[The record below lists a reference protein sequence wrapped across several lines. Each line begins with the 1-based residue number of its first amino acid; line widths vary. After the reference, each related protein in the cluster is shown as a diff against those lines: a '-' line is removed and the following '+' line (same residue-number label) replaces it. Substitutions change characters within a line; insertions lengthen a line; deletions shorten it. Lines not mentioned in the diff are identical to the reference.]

1 MRPTPI
7 QPRRCSPRSARIGVV
22 GAAVAGIIL
31 AGATMSGCDVVG
43 AVADTYE
50 RNATHEVKA
59 EYRGLEGKSFAVLV
73 AADRSIQSQVPMLV
87 EEFTRRMTTRLSAP
101 GNVPLP
107 SGFVSATDALAF
119 GYRNPTW
126 HLRTPAKLCEELGGV
141 DHVIMVEITEF
152 RLHEPGNKY
161 VWSGRASARISVG
174 DAHEDEFVFDR
185 VVDVKYPDG
194 EGYSQEELQSSQVM
208 SALLVRL
215 LDRAS
220 WLFYDHEEMMR
231 PEY

>member
-1 MRPTPI
+1 MPALPHSHC
-7 QPRRCSPRSARIGVV
+7 QLRRSIGV
-22 GAAVAGIIL
+22 AALLVAMVALL
-31 AGATMSGCDVVG
+31 APLVALSGCNVVG

-50 RNATHEVKA
+50 RNATHDVKA
-59 EYRGLEGKSFAVLV
+59 EYRGLEGKSFAILV
-73 AADRSIQSQVPMLV
+73 GADRSIQSQMPMLV

-107 SGFVSATDALAF
+107 SGFIPASDALAF

-126 HLRTPAKLCEELGGV
+126 HLRAPAKLAEDLGGV
-141 DHVIMVEITEF
+141 DRVIMIELIEF

-161 VWSGRASARISVG
+161 VWDGRASARVSVG
-174 DAHEDEFVFDR
+174 NPENDEIDFER

-194 EGYSQEELQSSQVM
+194 ESFSSDELESSQVM

-220 WLFYDHEEMMR
+220 WLFYDHEEAKR
-231 PEY
+231 PDY